1 MDQSFTKYEY
11 LTLYLVNC
19 DARPSCLFL
28 NNEYTKKLES
38 NIKKYFPNLKVTH
51 SPFFGDFVSKQYLNI
66 TDHTSSND
74 VGIIL
79 GYPSDDIKYTEIDF
93 NKDTY
98 GTSIMITIDDVT
110 ISLLDT
116 KTQNSI
122 IDKMTS
128 IMDIFTQKLLD
139 KECYYSDNIK
149 NIYTDESIIHAID
162 YYCEKLLKKETL
174 TCDDEYN
181 IFNFI
186 GNIFN
191 NRLSQFPFNYKNDFH
206 IGIVIGLLLR
216 YKNDHCEIFYGPQY
230 GKCKETKRMI
240 EINDNYANDLVD
252 ILEFTG

>member
-38 NIKKYFPNLKVTH
+38 NIKKYFPNLKFTH
-51 SPFFGDFVSKQYLNI
+51 SPFFGYFVSKQYLNI
-66 TDHTSSND
+66 TDHTSSDD

-139 KECYYSDNIK
+139 KECYYCHYYKKEEVNGIDRVDNTKGYTKENSVSCCEMCNRIKLLLKHYNLIK
-149 NIYTDESIIHAID
+149 NSA
-162 YYCEKLLKKETL
+162 L
-174 TCDDEYN
+174 T
-181 IFNFI
+181 
-186 GNIFN
+186 
-191 NRLSQFPFNYKNDFH
+191 
-206 IGIVIGLLLR
+206 
-216 YKNDHCEIFYGPQY
+216 
-230 GKCKETKRMI
+230 
-240 EINDNYANDLVD
+240 
-252 ILEFTG
+252 